1 MIQTTEI
8 FLASF
13 IIFDRHIHCLKETKL
28 ILNKVPTAC
37 HEMQVI
43 NLNNGFEIEANGRKL
58 TDFHLNARRNKR
70 LDWSGEYSFA
80 ILPASYI
87 TVEEENESVIA
98 PLINDLVL
106 TEAGEPHI
114 AKISALSASFLGL
127 VMICCFAACYKYD
140 TYRNF
145 FTSCLMKCEPSQARQ
160 KYFKKKFKRKKKN
173 LEANLNMLELTSKL
187 EDREL

>member
-1 MIQTTEI
+1 MVGISIPFVNKDLRVIRSTEI
-8 FLASF
+8 FLDSF
-13 IIFDRHIHCLKETKL
+13 IIFDRHIQCLKETKL

-70 LDWSGEYSFA
+70 LDWSGEYSFVN
-80 ILPASYI
+80 LPASYI

-98 PLINDLVL
+98 PLIDDLVL

-114 AKISALSASFLGL
+114 AKISALSESFLGL

-145 FTSCLMKCEPSQARQ
+145 FTSCLKKCVPSQARQ
-160 KYFKKKFKRKKKN
+160 KYFKTKFKR
-173 LEANLNMLELTSKL
+173 
-187 EDREL
+187 